1 MGKIRQETG
10 KHFDYTFNFDFLEII
25 DDLVDRALENC
36 EGNKKE
42 LSDAV
47 LQAIDEGLIYSKD
60 QKEVLEYY
68 AIDEGT
74 KFNDILE
81 DLFNDVYSIAR
92 NVIEED
98 S

>member
-10 KHFDYTFNFDFLEII
+10 KHFDYSFNFDFLEII
-25 DDLVDRALENC
+25 DDLVDRAIENC
-36 EGNKKE
+36 EGDQNK

-47 LQAIDEGLIYSKD
+47 LEAIDEGLIYSKD
-60 QKEVLEYY
+60 QKEVLDYY

-74 KFNDILE
+74 KFNDIVE
-81 DLFNDVYSIAR
+81 DLFDDVYAIAR
-92 NVIEED
+92 NVIESD